1 VHPTIMRLFLFSF
14 ATLVLSCAL
23 RSNAAELKDALFPKV
38 YRDLWPGFFGF
49 TPVNAGA
56 FGETTGTEQTPERMR
71 RLSDRSNGRPRY
83 EALDF
88 LRNMGIPSRP
98 GQSAIYLPDEKVLIL
113 NGTSDDQDLAER
125 MFDAGFSCG
134 GVKQLELTVSAWAYL
149 DTPDALVNNN
159 ARTFEEIRAIAGASL
174 RPVDAHLI
182 LTRSGNRAISHHLAG
197 AEEASKPSAPA
208 DASAPLKSP
217 GSTLELEP
225 VIGPDGISIDIQVEY
240 RARIPQPNARDLCFS
255 LSTNATMNAGTNMI
269 VQNLHFPPT
278 DGQSPGKVRRGA
290 IIVSAR
296 ILEVV
301 APKVMAEKLS
311 AAELERRN
319 RQLIADAFEGL
330 PELTPKQR
338 PGERS
343 SPK

>member
-1 VHPTIMRLFLFSF
+1 MRPFLLF
-14 ATLVLSCAL
+14 AALVLSSAFS
-23 RSNAAELKDALFPKV
+23 SNAAELKDALFPKV
-38 YRDLWPGFFGF
+38 YRDLWPSFFGF

-71 RLSDRSNGRPRY
+71 RLSNRSNGRPRY

-125 MFDAGFSCG
+125 LFDAGFSCG
-134 GVKQLELTVSAWAYL
+134 GVKQVELTVSAWTYL
-149 DTPDALVNNN
+149 DAPDTLVNNN
-159 ARTFEEIRAIAGASL
+159 ARTFEQIRAVAGASL

-182 LTRSGNRAISHHLAG
+182 LTRSGNRATSVHHLAS
-197 AEEASKPSAPA
+197 AEEALKPSAPA
-208 DASAPLKSP
+208 DTSAPLKSP

-225 VIGPDGISIDIQVEY
+225 VIGPDGISIDIQVDY
-240 RARIPQPNARDLCFS
+240 RARISQPNAPDLCLS
-255 LSTNATMNAGTNMI
+255 LRTNATMNAGENI
-269 VQNLHFPPT
+269 ILQNLHFPPT
-278 DGQSPGKVRRGA
+278 DGQNPSKVRRGA
-290 IIVSAR
+290 IVLSAR
-296 ILEVV
+296 ILEVE
-301 APKVMAEKLS
+301 APKFMALKLS
-311 AAELERRN
+311 PAEIERRN

-330 PELTPKQR
+330 PELTPKQK

-343 SPK
+343 PPK